1 MSRFHK
7 GGIFLDTGTHIVM
20 GVALGALATADP
32 LIGSH
37 PTATIGIMAA
47 TIIGSQIPDID
58 TVLKLKNN
66 ADYLRNH
73 RGITHSLPMIA
84 IWPLLLS
91 AILVLIFPQ
100 ATFIR
105 LLTWTFIAVALH
117 IFVDIFNA
125 YGTQALRPIKDT
137 WVAFGFINTF
147 DWFIF
152 LTHIIAIS
160 LWLIGSPVIPTFTTL
175 YIVLTVYYLLRF
187 LTQQVIRNRVLKLI
201 PDAEE
206 IIIASTVHFF
216 QWRIAVTTKKHY
228 YVGRSFKQDI
238 SIYEKFDRLP
248 VPDNDIIHRAKQDK
262 NLAAFLSFS
271 KVYNWRIEEKL
282 DGTYVTFTD
291 LRYRSNGH
299 YPFVA
304 VVKLNDDL
312 EIISSYTGWIF
323 SDEKLNMKLAT
334 A

>member
-1 MSRFHK
+1 M
-7 GGIFLDTGTHIVM
+7 DTGTHVVM

-32 LIGSH
+32 MIGSH
-37 PTATIGIMAA
+37 PTATIGIMAG

-73 RGITHSLPMIA
+73 RGVTHSLPMLA

-91 AILVLIFPQ
+91 SILYLLFPQ
-100 ATFIR
+100 ATFLH
-105 LLTWTFIAVALH
+105 LLLWTFIAVAVH

-125 YGTQALRPIKDT
+125 YGTQAIRPFKDT

-152 LTHIIAIS
+152 STHIIAIL
-160 LWLIGSPVIPTFTTL
+160 LWLFGAPPLPTFITL
-175 YIVLTVYYLLRF
+175 YVVLAAYYVLRF
-187 LTQQVIRNRVLKLI
+187 ITQQVIRGRVLKLI

-206 IIIASTVHFF
+206 VITASTIHFF
-216 QWRIAVTTKKHY
+216 QWRIAVTTKDHY
-228 YVGRSFKQDI
+228 YVGRSFKRNI
-238 SIYEKFDRLP
+238 SIYEKFERLP
-248 VPDNDIIHRAKQDK
+248 VPDNEIIRKAKQDK

-312 EIISSYTGWIF
+312 EILSSYTGWIF
-323 SDEKLNMKLAT
+323 SNEKLHMKLAT
-334 A
+334 V

>member
-1 MSRFHK
+1 M
-7 GGIFLDTGTHIVM
+7 DTGTHVVM

-32 LIGSH
+32 MIGSH

-73 RGITHSLPMIA
+73 RGVTHSLPMLA

-91 AILVLIFPQ
+91 SILYLLFPQ
-100 ATFIR
+100 ATFLH
-105 LLTWTFIAVALH
+105 LLLWTFIAVAVH

-125 YGTQALRPIKDT
+125 YGTQAIRPFKDT

-152 LTHIIAIS
+152 STHIIAI
-160 LWLIGSPVIPTFTTL
+160 LFWLLGAPPLPTFITL
-175 YIVLTVYYLLRF
+175 YVVLAAYYVLRF
-187 LTQQVIRNRVLKLI
+187 ITQQVIRGRVLKLI

-206 IIIASTVHFF
+206 VITASTIHFF
-216 QWRIAVTTKKHY
+216 QWRIAVTTKDHY
-228 YVGRSFKQDI
+228 YVGRSFKRNI
-238 SIYEKFDRLP
+238 SIYEKFERLP
-248 VPDNDIIHRAKQDK
+248 VPDNEIIRKAKQDK

-312 EIISSYTGWIF
+312 EILSSYTGWIF
-323 SDEKLNMKLAT
+323 SNEKLHMKLAT
-334 A
+334 V

>member
-1 MSRFHK
+1 M
-7 GGIFLDTGTHIVM
+7 DTGTHVVM

-32 LIGSH
+32 MIGSH

-73 RGITHSLPMIA
+73 RGVTHSLPMLA

-91 AILVLIFPQ
+91 SILYLLFPQ
-100 ATFIR
+100 ATFLH
-105 LLTWTFIAVALH
+105 LLLWTFIAVAVH

-125 YGTQALRPIKDT
+125 YGTQAIRPFKDT

-152 LTHIIAIS
+152 STHIIAIL
-160 LWLIGSPVIPTFTTL
+160 LWLLGAPPLLTFITL
-175 YIVLTVYYLLRF
+175 YVVLAAYYVLRF
-187 LTQQVIRNRVLKLI
+187 ITQQVIRGRVLKLI

-206 IIIASTVHFF
+206 VITASTIHFF
-216 QWRIAVTTKKHY
+216 QWRIAVTTKDHY
-228 YVGRSFKQDI
+228 YVGRSFKRNI
-238 SIYEKFDRLP
+238 SIYEKFERLP
-248 VPDNDIIHRAKQDK
+248 VPDNEIIRKAKQDK

-312 EIISSYTGWIF
+312 EILSSYTGWIF
-323 SDEKLNMKLAT
+323 SNEKLHMKLAT
-334 A
+334 V

>member
-1 MSRFHK
+1 M
-7 GGIFLDTGTHIVM
+7 DTGTHVVM

-32 LIGSH
+32 MIGSH

-73 RGITHSLPMIA
+73 RGVTHSLPMLA

-91 AILVLIFPQ
+91 SILYLLFPQ
-100 ATFIR
+100 ATFLH
-105 LLTWTFIAVALH
+105 LLLWTFIAVAVH

-125 YGTQALRPIKDT
+125 YGTQAIRPFKDT

-152 LTHIIAIS
+152 STHIIAIL
-160 LWLIGSPVIPTFTTL
+160 LWLLGAPPLPTFITL
-175 YIVLTVYYLLRF
+175 YVVLAAYYVLRF
-187 LTQQVIRNRVLKLI
+187 ITQQVIRGRVLKLI

-206 IIIASTVHFF
+206 VITASTIHFF
-216 QWRIAVTTKKHY
+216 QWRIAVTTKDHY
-228 YVGRSFKQDI
+228 YVGRSFKRNI
-238 SIYEKFDRLP
+238 SIYEKFERLP
-248 VPDNDIIHRAKQDK
+248 VPDNEIIRKAKQDK

-312 EIISSYTGWIF
+312 EILSSYTGWIF
-323 SDEKLNMKLAT
+323 SNEKLHMKLAT
-334 A
+334 V

>member
-1 MSRFHK
+1 M
-7 GGIFLDTGTHIVM
+7 DTGTHVVM

-32 LIGSH
+32 MIGSH

-73 RGITHSLPMIA
+73 RGVTHSLPMLA

-91 AILVLIFPQ
+91 SILYLLFPQ
-100 ATFIR
+100 ATFLH
-105 LLTWTFIAVALH
+105 LLLWTFIAVAVH

-125 YGTQALRPIKDT
+125 YGTQAIRPFKDT

-152 LTHIIAIS
+152 STHIIAIL
-160 LWLIGSPVIPTFTTL
+160 LWLLGAPPLPTFITL
-175 YIVLTVYYLLRF
+175 YVVLAAYYVLRF
-187 LTQQVIRNRVLKLI
+187 ITQQVIRGRVLKLI

-206 IIIASTVHFF
+206 VITASTIHFF
-216 QWRIAVTTKKHY
+216 QWRIAVTTKDHY
-228 YVGRSFKQDI
+228 YVGRSFKRNI
-238 SIYEKFDRLP
+238 SIYEKFERLP
-248 VPDNDIIHRAKQDK
+248 VPDNEIIRKAKQDK

-304 VVKLNDDL
+304 VVKMNDDL
-312 EIISSYTGWIF
+312 EILSSYTGWIF
-323 SDEKLNMKLAT
+323 SNEKLHMKLAT
-334 A
+334 V

>member
-1 MSRFHK
+1 M
-7 GGIFLDTGTHIVM
+7 DTGTHVVM

-32 LIGSH
+32 MIGSH

-73 RGITHSLPMIA
+73 RGVTHSLPMLA

-91 AILVLIFPQ
+91 SILYLLFPL
-100 ATFIR
+100 ATFLH
-105 LLTWTFIAVALH
+105 LLLWTFIAVAVH

-125 YGTQALRPIKDT
+125 YGTQAIRPFKDT

-152 LTHIIAIS
+152 STHIIAI
-160 LWLIGSPVIPTFTTL
+160 LFWLLGAPPLPTFITL
-175 YIVLTVYYLLRF
+175 YVVLAAYYVLRF
-187 LTQQVIRNRVLKLI
+187 ITQQVIRGRVLKLI

-206 IIIASTVHFF
+206 VITASTIHFF
-216 QWRIAVTTKKHY
+216 QWRIAVTTKDHY
-228 YVGRSFKQDI
+228 YVGRSFKRNI
-238 SIYEKFDRLP
+238 SIYEKFERLP
-248 VPDNDIIHRAKQDK
+248 VPDNEIIRKAKQDK

-312 EIISSYTGWIF
+312 EILSSYTGWIF
-323 SDEKLNMKLAT
+323 SNEKLHMKLAT
-334 A
+334 V

>member
-1 MSRFHK
+1 M
-7 GGIFLDTGTHIVM
+7 DTGTHVVM

-32 LIGSH
+32 MIGSH

-73 RGITHSLPMIA
+73 RGVTHSLPMLA

-91 AILVLIFPQ
+91 SILYLLFPQ
-100 ATFIR
+100 ATFLH
-105 LLTWTFIAVALH
+105 LLLWTFIAVAVH

-125 YGTQALRPIKDT
+125 YGTQAIRPFKDT

-152 LTHIIAIS
+152 STHIIAIL
-160 LWLIGSPVIPTFTTL
+160 LWLLGAPPLPTFITL
-175 YIVLTVYYLLRF
+175 YVVLAAYYVLRF
-187 LTQQVIRNRVLKLI
+187 ITQQVIRGRVLKLI

-206 IIIASTVHFF
+206 VITASTIHFF
-216 QWRIAVTTKKHY
+216 QWRIAVTTKDHY
-228 YVGRSFKQDI
+228 YVGRSFKRNI
-238 SIYEKFDRLP
+238 SIYEKFERLP
-248 VPDNDIIHRAKQDK
+248 VPDNEIIRKAKQDK
-262 NLAAFLSFS
+262 NLVAFLSFS

-312 EIISSYTGWIF
+312 EILSSYTGWIF
-323 SDEKLNMKLAT
+323 SNEKLHMKLAT
-334 A
+334 V

>member
-1 MSRFHK
+1 M
-7 GGIFLDTGTHIVM
+7 DTGTHVVM

-32 LIGSH
+32 MIGSH

-73 RGITHSLPMIA
+73 RGVTHSLPMLA

-91 AILVLIFPQ
+91 SILYLLFPQ
-100 ATFIR
+100 ATFLH
-105 LLTWTFIAVALH
+105 LLLWTFIAVAVH

-125 YGTQALRPIKDT
+125 YGTQAIRPFKDT

-152 LTHIIAIS
+152 STHIIAI
-160 LWLIGSPVIPTFTTL
+160 LFWLLGAPPLPTFITL
-175 YIVLTVYYLLRF
+175 YVVLAAYYVLRF
-187 LTQQVIRNRVLKLI
+187 ITQQIIRGRVLKLI

-206 IIIASTVHFF
+206 VITASTIHFF
-216 QWRIAVTTKKHY
+216 QWRIAVTTKDHY
-228 YVGRSFKQDI
+228 YVGRSFKRNI
-238 SIYEKFDRLP
+238 SIYEKFERLP
-248 VPDNDIIHRAKQDK
+248 VPDNEIIRKAKQDK

-312 EIISSYTGWIF
+312 EILSSYTGWIF
-323 SDEKLNMKLAT
+323 SNEKLHMKLAT
-334 A
+334 V

>member
-1 MSRFHK
+1 M
-7 GGIFLDTGTHIVM
+7 DTGTHVVM

-32 LIGSH
+32 MIGSH

-73 RGITHSLPMIA
+73 RGVTHSLPMLA

-91 AILVLIFPQ
+91 SILYLLFPQ
-100 ATFIR
+100 ATFLH
-105 LLTWTFIAVALH
+105 LLLWTFIAVAVH

-125 YGTQALRPIKDT
+125 YGTQAIRPFKDT

-152 LTHIIAIS
+152 STHIIAIL
-160 LWLIGSPVIPTFTTL
+160 LWLLGAPPLPTFITL
-175 YIVLTVYYLLRF
+175 YVVLPAYYVLRF
-187 LTQQVIRNRVLKLI
+187 ITQQVIRGRVLKLI

-206 IIIASTVHFF
+206 VITASTIHFF
-216 QWRIAVTTKKHY
+216 QWRIAVTTKDHY
-228 YVGRSFKQDI
+228 YVGRSFKRNI
-238 SIYEKFDRLP
+238 SIYEKFERLP
-248 VPDNDIIHRAKQDK
+248 VPDNEIIRKAKQDK

-312 EIISSYTGWIF
+312 EILSSYTGWIF
-323 SDEKLNMKLAT
+323 SNEKLHMKLAT
-334 A
+334 V